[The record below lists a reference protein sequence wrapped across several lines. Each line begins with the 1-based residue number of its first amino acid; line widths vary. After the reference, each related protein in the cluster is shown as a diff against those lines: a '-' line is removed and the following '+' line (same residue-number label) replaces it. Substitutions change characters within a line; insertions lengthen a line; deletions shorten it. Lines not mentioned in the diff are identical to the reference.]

1 MNIYEF
7 TMTSLCPVN
16 GEIDTHEVVLS
27 VEAPKM
33 IQAEVIRKY
42 ADSFADQKIFQEDL
56 TIALATKFEAKAQVT
71 CKHTATNVTITSTW
85 DASDE

>member
-33 IQAEVIRKY
+33 IRAEAIREH
-42 ADSFADQKIFQEDL
+42 ANTFANQKIFQEDL
-56 TIALATKFEAKAQVT
+56 VIALATKFEAKAQLT
-71 CKHTATNVTITSTW
+71 CKHVATDVTITSTW
-85 DASDE
+85 DATDE

>member
-16 GEIDTHEVVLS
+16 GEIDTHDVVLS

-33 IQAEVIRKY
+33 LRAEAIREY
-42 ADSFADQKIFQEDL
+42 ADTFANQRIYQEDL
-56 TIALATKFEAKAQVT
+56 VIALATKFEAKAQVT
-71 CKHTATNVTITSTW
+71 CKHVATNVAITSTW
-85 DASDE
+85 DATDE